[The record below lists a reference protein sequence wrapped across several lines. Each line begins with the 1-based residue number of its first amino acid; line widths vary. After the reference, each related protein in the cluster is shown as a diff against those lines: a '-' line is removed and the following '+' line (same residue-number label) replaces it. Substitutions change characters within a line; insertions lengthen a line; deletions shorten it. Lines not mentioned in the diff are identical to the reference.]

1 MAFVTLPTWTV
12 EPVTAADL
20 AAMVSAISELRPL
33 VGRKTA
39 DETVTSSTTLQNDD
53 HMTVTLV
60 ANTVYAVRN
69 VFFIAGDDAADLKV
83 NYTVPT
89 GTTGWMGQTAL
100 SAPTGVS
107 TEHDV
112 NMVAFPVSG
121 TALTFDLSIGIADT
135 NFVLA
140 TVDGLM
146 EVGGSGG
153 AMTTRWAQKTS
164 SGTGTT
170 VKRGSFLMAQK
181 VG

>member
-1 MAFVTLPTWTV
+1 MGFTAYPAAGDDL
-12 EPVTAADL
+12 TAATL
-20 AAMVSAISELRPL
+20 QALISELRPL
-33 VGRKTA
+33 VAYKTA

-53 HMTVTLV
+53 HMTITLL
-60 ANTVYAVRN
+60 ANTVYVVRN
-69 VFFIAGDDAADLKV
+69 VFMVTGDDAADMKV
-83 NYTVPT
+83 NYTVPS
-89 GTTGWMGQTAL
+89 GTVGWMGQTAL

-121 TALTFDLSIGIADT
+121 TSLTFDLSIGIADT

-153 AMTTRWAQKTS
+153 SMTTRWAQKTS